1 MIDYTASIDSASVKR
16 LTEALKEAEGMAIAD
31 LRRELKGSM
40 KPFASQIQSR
50 IPTSS
55 PFKGMERNYYG
66 RVQWAQPT
74 VKVSFTP
81 GKKAIGARALLLTL
95 VAEHKTKL
103 GFNYTEVAGVR
114 KRAPAKTSKT
124 YHRKGD
130 SNPRS
135 HSVTTQ
141 GEILIDKAR
150 KVSKFGYK
158 AGHFAYGEF
167 LKLKPQ
173 MVILATVILEGTAK
187 KLSVKLEKV

>member
-1 MIDYTASIDSASVKR
+1 MIDYTTSLDAASVKR
-16 LTEALKEAEGMAIAD
+16 LTTALKEAEDIAIAD

-40 KPFASQIQSR
+40 KPFASQIQAR

-66 RVQWAQPT
+66 RVQWAQPS

-81 GKKAIGARALLLTL
+81 GKKAIGDRALLLTL
-95 VAEHKTKL
+95 IAEHKTKL

-114 KRAPAKTSKT
+114 KRAANKRSRT

-130 SNPRS
+130 ANPRS
-135 HSVTTQ
+135 HAVTEQ
-141 GEILIDKAR
+141 GNILIEKAR
-150 KVSKFGYK
+150 SVSKFSFK

-167 LKLKPQ
+167 LKLRPQ